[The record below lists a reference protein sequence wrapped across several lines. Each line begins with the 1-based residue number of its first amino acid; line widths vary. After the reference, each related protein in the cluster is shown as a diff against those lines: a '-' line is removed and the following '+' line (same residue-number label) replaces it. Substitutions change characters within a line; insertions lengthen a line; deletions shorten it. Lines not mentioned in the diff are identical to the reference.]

1 MNMSDC
7 CLMLDTNCWLDYYEP
22 SRPNAQQ
29 TCDLV
34 RYAFVH
40 NAKLLYP
47 AAIIKDVY
55 YLLALEMKRRIRQE
69 QGALSQNLATLA
81 NESAWSAVNHM
92 RENAFAVSIGQ
103 ADVWYAAKMRPVHG
117 DFEDNL
123 VLAAADQAK
132 ATFLVTNDQQLITH
146 APVAALTPGD
156 ALKALQARFE

>member
-1 MNMSDC
+1 MDNC
-7 CLMLDTNCWLDYYEP
+7 CLLLDTNCWLDYYVP

-29 TCDLV
+29 TCDLI

-40 NAKLLYP
+40 DAKLLYP
-47 AAIIKDVY
+47 AAIAKDVY
-55 YLLALEMKRRIRQE
+55 YLIALEMKRCIHEE
-69 QGALSQNLATLA
+69 QGSLSQSAAALAS
-81 NESAWSAVNHM
+81 ESAWSAVNHM

-123 VLAAADQAK
+123 VLAAAEQAK
-132 ATFLVTNDQQLITH
+132 ATFLVTNDQQLIAH

-156 ALKALQARFE
+156 ALKALRARFE